1 MGDDVL
7 LGGDQVDEALG
18 LDRGEALVGS
28 LDHEDFSFG
37 LLDTLL
43 VVLVI
48 AALLPGHS
56 GQDLNMV
63 LFVTLHVDF
72 SELQKQLNL

>member
-1 MGDDVL
+1 MVDDVL

-28 LDHEDFSFG
+28 LDHEDFFG

-48 AALLPGHS
+48 AALLPEHS
-56 GQDLNMV
+56 GQDLNIA